1 MFFLLFWL
9 MIKGSRSGS
18 VSLTNGSGSGRP
30 KNIRIRDTA
39 LVRGVRFP
47 LFLNVSLLSESEV
60 LESAWT
66 MYCRGRFPA

>member
-1 MFFLLFWL
+1 MDPDPEDP
-9 MIKGSRSGS
+9 KTYGSY
-18 VSLTNGSGSGRP
+18 GSGSA
-30 KNIRIRDTA
+30 T
-39 LVRGVRFP
+39 LVRVVRFP